1 MNEGREAFKVKAAIE
16 SAPSHAADLPAAVV
30 RRTEPR
36 RDPDAAAAA
45 AAGGIIRPVHVRS
58 FPVWMARFLP
68 RLLVYVLK
76 TLWHSIWL
84 LLALPG
90 IFNLPALVILQVGI

>member
-36 RDPDAAAAA
+36 RDPDAAA

-90 IFNLPALVILQVGI
+90 ILNLPALVILQVGI